1 MDEFLVPSVSGS
13 GGLLF
18 FDRAPLDPAQIIHG
32 FWVRITDHHLSAI
45 GQVDAGNDEYGPFH
59 PAGLFARMSERWSG
73 WPGALTWSS
82 LEGEL
87 SLSCTQDPLGH
98 VAIRVELRSGPMA
111 DDWRA
116 QATIMT
122 EAGQLEALSR
132 RAALFFGRAA

>member
-1 MDEFLVPSVSGS
+1 
-13 GGLLF
+13 
-18 FDRAPLDPAQIIHG
+18 
-32 FWVRITDHHLSAI
+32 
-45 GQVDAGNDEYGPFH
+45 
-59 PAGLFARMSERWSG
+59 MSERWSG
-73 WPGALTWSS
+73 WPGALTWDS

-87 SLSCTQDPLGH
+87 SLSCTQDPLGL

-111 DDWRA
+111 DDWQV